1 MIYLVTILYF
11 GAMYAIKGGW
21 LGMIPRVDALRESSK
36 FWDRVLDGK
45 VASTIGVYA
54 YFAVVLSVYG
64 GMVWYWDLLIAPA
77 MCSVAWLISVTP
89 SMGEEAGAVG
99 RIGAWWG
106 DYKDAIYGP
115 DHEDAGKPVF
125 DRMYGI
131 KKSLQRGLWIG
142 APWTVLTGLSH
153 FLLLGL
159 LFPFIHFAMQE
170 VFYKIHKTDSWKY
183 AEPVVGAIC
192 IGVGVAIYLSKMFSA
207 ALIYGTLEGAL

>member
-1 MIYLVTILYF
+1 MIYAITILYF

-21 LGMIPRVDALRESSK
+21 LGMVPRVDALRESSK

-45 VASTIGVYA
+45 VASTIGVYV

-89 SMGEEAGAVG
+89 SMGEEAGACG
-99 RIGAWWG
+99 RIGHAWG
-106 DYKDAIYGP
+106 DYIDKGF
-115 DHEDAGKPVF
+115 G
-125 DRMYGI
+125 RSYGI
-131 KKSLQRGLWIG
+131 KKALQRGVWIG
-142 APWTVLTGLSH
+142 VPWTVITGLSH

-159 LFPFIHFAMQE
+159 LFPVIHFAMQE
-170 VFYKIHKTDSWKY
+170 FYYLVHKTDSWKY